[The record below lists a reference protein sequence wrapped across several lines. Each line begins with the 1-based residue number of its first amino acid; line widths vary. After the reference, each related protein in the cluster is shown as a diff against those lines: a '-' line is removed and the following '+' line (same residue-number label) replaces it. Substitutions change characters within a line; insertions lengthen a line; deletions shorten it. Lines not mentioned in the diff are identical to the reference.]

1 MLFADE
7 CSVSLVER
15 ASALQR
21 IPLHH
26 EMSGYEVMI
35 SDILRVCLFLI
46 SLPFSSID
54 MCMVICTF
62 TYLNTNAC
70 DQNKLMLMIVLSYLE
85 LLITNISFVSM
96 TCISH
101 CQICF
106 SKGFSVAVNEI
117 FVHMETHS
125 PHLVGIK
132 KCLSI
137 KDISVVVNTIYHER
151 MTWYLA

>member
-96 TCISH
+96 TCIHTVKFVS
-101 CQICF
+101 IR
-106 SKGFSVAVNEI
+106 GFSVAVNEI
-117 FVHMETHS
+117 FVHVDTHL

-137 KDISVVVNTIYHER
+137 KDRSVVVNTIYR
-151 MTWYLA
+151 KRLTWYLA